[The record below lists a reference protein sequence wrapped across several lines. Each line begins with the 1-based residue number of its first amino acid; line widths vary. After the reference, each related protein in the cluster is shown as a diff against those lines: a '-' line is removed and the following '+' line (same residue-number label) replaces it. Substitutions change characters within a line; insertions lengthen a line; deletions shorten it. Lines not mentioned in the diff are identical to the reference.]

1 MYKSN
6 QTYFRELSYRIVKK
20 GFHYLVIHDG
30 TQAHYTDMDVI
41 LCFTHVELG
50 DMS

>member
-1 MYKSN
+1 MYQK
-6 QTYFRELSYRIVKK
+6 YFRGFSHQIFMK

-30 TQAHYTDMDVI
+30 TQTHDTDMDVI
-41 LCFTHVELG
+41 LGFTHVELG